1 MSKPKDY
8 DEMMKIP
15 RQQNG
20 CNCIKIDKLKEIIK
34 KRKKFHKSFGLPI
47 SDEPQLIT
55 LQRRV
60 LQYDMMAEELNEY
73 LNSQKD
79 LKETA
84 DSLIDMFEVLLGMFT
99 EHGMIDI
106 IPQLYNEVNKSN
118 MSKLD
123 ENGNPIYRHDGKIL
137 KGKNYFKP
145 DFTKILNTTKE
156 NE

>member
-1 MSKPKDY
+1 MSKPKEY

-20 CNCIKIDKLKEIIK
+20 CNCIKIDELKEIIK

-47 SDEPQLIT
+47 STKPQLIT

-79 LKETA
+79 LNETA
-84 DSLIDMFEVLLGMFT
+84 DALIDMFEILLGMFT

-106 IPQLYNEVNKSN
+106 IPELYDEVNSSN
-118 MSKLD
+118 MSKLSKD
-123 ENGNPIYRHDGKIL
+123 GKPIYREDGKVL
-137 KGKNYFKP
+137 KSSNYFKP
-145 DFTKILNTTKE
+145 NFNNILKSASKDE
-156 NE
+156 